1 MGVVSVLVLTA
12 LSALRYRFI
21 NAKLQKALPCIE
33 LVVCVLYAFYWIPAL
48 LGLWFPAIGFFENR
62 NKDWE
67 RESLLREYDDR
78 AIRLKLEKER
88 ENSAHYAANAAR
100 LAEIN

>member
-1 MGVVSVLVLTA
+1 V
-12 LSALRYRFI
+12 
-21 NAKLQKALPCIE
+21 
-33 LVVCVLYAFYWIPAL
+33 
-48 LGLWFPAIGFFENR
+48 FENR